1 MKFSP
6 RVVDQGFRVLNYVHR
21 AVVHCSGGRWGRR
34 AFGMEIIE
42 LVTVGRRSGRAHSTM
57 LTVPVIEG
65 TTLVLVASKGG
76 DDRDP
81 DWFRNLLANP
91 VVEVVRGPVR
101 VRMRSRLA
109 TPVEQA
115 RLWPLVVATY
125 RSYDTYRTRSSRQIP
140 LVICAPDVSAR

>member
-1 MKFSP
+1 
-6 RVVDQGFRVLNYVHR
+6 
-21 AVVHCSGGRWGRR
+21 
-34 AFGMEIIE
+34 
-42 LVTVGRRSGRAHSTM
+42 M